1 MYDEISYPV
10 LVIQKFDDGKFQID
24 GFTTPEDGLAFFN
37 FIKNHTDLSGIT
49 DLRLCV
55 TVLQHKEGG
64 IRTIRTA
71 AKACNAKII
80 EMIISIDPIKE
91 E

>member
-1 MYDEISYPV
+1 MKNRIPRIEIHKWYYRCILEYP
-10 LVIQKFDDGKFQID
+10 DGTQE
-24 GFTTPEDGLAFFN
+24 TN
-37 FIKNHTDLSGIT
+37 QS
-49 DLRLCV
+49 V
-55 TVLQHKEGG
+55 TYSKRQAGA

-71 AKACNAKII
+71 AKAYNAKII